1 MFGVSTLCLHDLP
14 LDRALEQ
21 ISLVT
26 DHIEIMDEGLHYLTS
41 ADLLGSF
48 TAQFTIHSPCRG
60 TNIASLLEPI
70 RKASVEVMEQCF
82 SLAAEVDA
90 GLVIHPGYF
99 AWPQDRPGA
108 EQQLKTSLA
117 DLGRIAN
124 EYSLPFFIENMG
136 NWEHF
141 LLKTPQEL
149 PLICGA
155 GFALDVGHAHQN
167 GCLGEFL
174 KHPAQHYHLHDNF
187 GKEDSHDTIGS
198 CSIDFTAVMKAVK
211 RDKIVPVIEV
221 NSFDG
226 AVKSIEILRA
236 L

>member
-14 LDRALEQ
+14 LDRALEE
-21 ISLVT
+21 ILRVT
-26 DHIEIMDEGLHYLTS
+26 DHIEIMDEGLHFLTS
-41 ADLLGSF
+41 ADPLENFS
-48 TAQFTIHSPCRG
+48 AKFTIHSPCRG

-82 SLAAEVDA
+82 TLAAEVDA

-99 AWPQDRPGA
+99 AWPQDRREA

-117 DLGRIAN
+117 DLQKIAN

-141 LLKTPQEL
+141 FLKTPREL
-149 PLICGA
+149 PLIGSA

-167 GCLGEFL
+167 GCLAEFL
-174 KHPAQHYHLHDNF
+174 KYPAQHYHLHDNY
-187 GKEDSHDTIGS
+187 GKEDSHETVGS
-198 CSIDFTAVMKAVK
+198 CSIDFTEVMRAVK

-226 AVKSIEILRA
+226 AIKSIEKLRA